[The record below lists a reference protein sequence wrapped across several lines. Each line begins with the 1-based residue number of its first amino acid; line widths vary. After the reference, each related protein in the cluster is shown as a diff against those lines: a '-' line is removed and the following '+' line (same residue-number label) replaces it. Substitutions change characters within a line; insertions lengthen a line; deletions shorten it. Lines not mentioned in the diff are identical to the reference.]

1 MKKRRRILW
10 VRLIT
15 WLATMVSS
23 IAFLYVYFGTG
34 VFTIRTYE
42 IEGAPPQYVEE
53 LRNGFDILAEQKLF
67 YSLPGNRIIS
77 FHDEDI
83 RTLIQETLTNT
94 KDITIYPKG
103 LHTLYIKIES
113 YVPLFAVS
121 DTHAITEDSVVY
133 KEIIPLTEYPRLE
146 VASTTV
152 VTKERFNSLAKLV
165 KNLSAVIFPIRYIVI
180 DQYDDVRLYDERHRS
195 AVILA
200 LSSDTGKVW
209 SNLLSAIDTEP
220 LKTKLAAEGS
230 KLDYLDTR
238 FGNKV
243 FYKFTNGDAPAII
256 PSENATSTATT
267 TLQ

>member
-15 WLATMVSS
+15 WLATMASG

-34 VFTIRTYE
+34 ILTIRTYE
-42 IEGAPPQYVEE
+42 IEGAPAQYIEE
-53 LRNGFDILAEQKLF
+53 LKGGMDILAEQKLF
-67 YSLPGNRIIS
+67 YSLPGNRVIS
-77 FHDEDI
+77 FHDDDI

-103 LHTLYIKIES
+103 LHTLHIKIES

-133 KEIIPLTEYPRLE
+133 KEIIPLADYPRLE
-146 VASTTV
+146 IASTTA
-152 VTKERFNSLAKLV
+152 VTKERFNSLSKLV
-165 KNLSAVIFPIRYIVI
+165 KNLSAVIFPVRYIVI
-180 DQYDDVRLYDERHRS
+180 DQHDDVRLYDERRRS
-195 AVILA
+195 AIVLP
-200 LSSDTGKVW
+200 LSSDMGKVW
-209 SNLLSAIDTEP
+209 SNLLSAVDTEP
-220 LKTKLAAEGS
+220 LKTKLAKEGDS
-230 KLDYLDTR
+230 LDYLDTR

-243 FYKFTNGDAPAII
+243 FYRFTNGDVPAII
-256 PSENATSTATT
+256 PSDNATSTATT